1 MHYYYDEFNRL
12 SRLDNGN
19 YYTYHYTYDKKGNLI
34 SLLDEF
40 CNIITTYGYD
50 SIGRLVSS
58 NRSNGFGM
66 YQTYDAFNRINKLV
80 YTKGADTEV
89 YRYIYNDKNLIG
101 SVVLPTGKSIS
112 NSYDSLNRLVLK
124 QISDAAGL
132 SVSYTYK
139 AGINGTTSS
148 LIETVTT
155 AEGVFSYTY
164 DANGNI
170 QTVSK
175 NGVLQESYTYDE
187 LGQLKTVTRGTN
199 VYEYTYD
206 NGGNILNVKLNG
218 TVTDTYTYGDANWK
232 DLLTAF
238 NGQTITYDAIGNP
251 LQYRDGMYFEWV
263 RGRTLGS
270 IVKDNGNTCI
280 NFVVNHDGIRIN
292 KNVMRIESGIT
303 DYNFEYNGNLLVRQ
317 SWNNNVM
324 WFLYD
329 ESGNP
334 VGFTLNDTEYY
345 YLKNLQGDIT
355 AITDANGNVVAKYTY
370 DEWGKIL
377 SITDANGADVSANE
391 NHIAN
396 INPLRYRG
404 YYYDSETGF
413 YYLLTRYY
421 DPVTR
426 RVINPDTTDVLT
438 ASMGA
443 LTDKNLFA
451 YCDNNPIMRADVGG
465 QFWDTVFDVVSLV
478 CSVVEVVKN
487 PKDASAWTGLV
498 LDVVDVAVP
507 CVGGLGETYDA
518 INATRKIAK
527 KADDAIDSAKVVSK
541 STKSA
546 RSSAVRKAWKNE
558 YNAVKNTGIGS
569 RDWTPWEKE
578 ELLRTGKVSGY
589 VGHHMK
595 SVKGYPELAG
605 DPNNIQFLTR
615 KNHFLAHEMNWRN
628 ITHGRYIE

>member
-1 MHYYYDEFNRL
+1 MYDDLNRL
-12 SRLDNGN
+12 SQLNYGN
-19 YYTYHYTYDKKGNLI
+19 YYTYRYTYDKKGNLI

-40 CNIITTYGYD
+40 CNITTTYGYD

-58 NRSNGFGM
+58 SASNGFGM

-112 NSYDSLNRLVLK
+112 NSYDSLNRLVSK

-139 AGINGTTSS
+139 SGINGTTSS

-170 QTVSK
+170 LTVSK

-187 LGQLKTVTRGTN
+187 LGQLKTVTRGTDL
-199 VYEYTYD
+199 YEYTYD

-218 TVTDTYTYGDANWK
+218 VVTDTYTYGDANWK

-251 LQYRDGMYFEWV
+251 LQYRDGMSFDWV
-263 RGRTLGS
+263 KGRTLSS
-270 IVKDNGNTCI
+270 IVFN
-280 NFVVNHDGIRIN
+280 DG
-292 KNVMRIESGIT
+292 EGIT
-303 DYNFEYNGNLLVRQ
+303 LYVTNADGVRTNKDVTCFGQSIANTNYNYEYNGNLLVRQ

-355 AITDANGNVVAKYTY
+355 AITDANGNIVAKYTY

-377 SITDANGADVSANE
+377 SITDGNGNDVSANA

-413 YYLLTRYY
+413 YYLLSRYY

-426 RVINPDTTDVLT
+426 RVINSDTTDVLT

-527 KADDAIDSAKVVSK
+527 KADDVVDTVSVTTKASKVHGNSLK
-541 STKSA
+541 STKT
-546 RSSAVRKAWKNE
+546 N
-558 YNAVKNTGIGS
+558 Y
-569 RDWTPWEKE
+569 
-578 ELLRTGKVSGY
+578 GY
-589 VGHHMK
+589 ALVD
-595 SVKGYPELAG
+595 S
-605 DPNNIQFLTR
+605 DNNILKFGETINPERRYTKKYLNDNGYKLKILESGSKKDIHYWQ
-615 KNHFLAHEMNWRN
+615 HDMNMYYFSKYHMLPPLNKRGW
-628 ITHGRYIE
+628 

>member
-1 MHYYYDEFNRL
+1 MYDDLNRL
-12 SRLDNGN
+12 SQLNYGG
-19 YYTYHYTYDKKGNLI
+19 YYTYRYTYDKKGNLI
-34 SLLDEF
+34 SLLDGF
-40 CNIITTYGYD
+40 CNITTTYGYD

-58 NRSNGFGM
+58 YASNGFGM

-112 NSYDSLNRLVLK
+112 NSYDSLNRLVSK

-132 SVSYTYK
+132 NVSYTYK
-139 AGINGTTSS
+139 SGINGTTSA
-148 LIETVTT
+148 LVETVTT
-155 AEGVFSYTY
+155 AEGIFSYTY

-170 QTVSK
+170 LTVTK

-187 LGQLKTVTRGTN
+187 LGQLKTVTRGTD

-206 NGGNILNVKLNG
+206 NGGNILSVKLNG
-218 TVTDTYTYGDANWK
+218 VVTDTYTYGDANWK

-280 NFVVNHDGIRIN
+280 NFVVNPDGIRIN

-355 AITDANGNVVAKYTY
+355 AITDANGTILAKYTY

-377 SITDANGADVSANE
+377 SITDGNGNDVSANAS
-391 NHIAN
+391 HIAN

-413 YYLLTRYY
+413 YYLLSRYY

-426 RVINPDTTDVLT
+426 RFINADGYVSTGQGFTGFN
-438 ASMGA
+438 M
-443 LTDKNLFA
+443 FA
-451 YCDNNPIMRADVGG
+451 YCGNNPVMYVDPCGTSTVSIWELLDYKYDGSMRDFRRLEQGLPPYAYEQELKKFKNNDGSYSLHDNHRKNPGGPFHEQLLVIDGGIVADVLNEG
-465 QFWDTVFDVVSLV
+465 L
-478 CSVVEVVKN
+478 SV
-487 PKDASAWTGLV
+487 DASATLITGGWEWDNVDLSL
-498 LDVVDVAVP
+498 LDFVRASIALGVSDEVIGAQAIAVIWDP
-507 CVGGLGETYDA
+507 SIAFNIGSKTLEISVYVGGYGA
-518 INATRKIAK
+518 
-527 KADDAIDSAKVVSK
+527 
-541 STKSA
+541 
-546 RSSAVRKAWKNE
+546 
-558 YNAVKNTGIGS
+558 
-569 RDWTPWEKE
+569 
-578 ELLRTGKVSGY
+578 
-589 VGHHMK
+589 
-595 SVKGYPELAG
+595 ELAYANG
-605 DPNNIQFLTR
+605 KLNIGYAGPWGFGIS
-615 KNHFLAHEMNWRN
+615 F
-628 ITHGRYIE
+628 Y